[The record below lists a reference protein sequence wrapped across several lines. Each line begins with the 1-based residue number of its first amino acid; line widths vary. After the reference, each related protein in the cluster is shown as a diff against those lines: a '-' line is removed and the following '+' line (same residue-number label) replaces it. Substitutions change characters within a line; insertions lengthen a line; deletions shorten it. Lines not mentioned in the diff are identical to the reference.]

1 MTRTLSTLPSPVT
14 AGDYRHTRSYF
25 QPVVLTSRSYSR
37 LENHLSN
44 PFLPDYK
51 IPTLLFHY
59 NGLFLI
65 SFSHSFSHAR
75 HYLSLSYTHI
85 ILYVCISF
93 DSTPY
98 FHFIGHAFIFRY
110 THNLHSLSITS
121 SFSLSNNNQNNI
133 HRLFFSLKF
142 SGKMCFSHFFFFL
155 FLKFK

>member
-14 AGDYRHTRSYF
+14 AGDYKHTRSYF

-44 PFLPDYK
+44 PFLLDIK

-65 SFSHSFSHAR
+65 SFSHSLSHTR

-85 ILYVCISF
+85 ILYVSLLIRHHTSISSAMHLFF
-93 DSTPY
+93 DTLTI
-98 FHFIGHAFIFRY
+98 FILPRLLYH
-110 THNLHSLSITS
+110 LLSD
-121 SFSLSNNNQNNI
+121 NNQNNI
-133 HRLFFSLKF
+133 HRSFFPEISQNKCAF
-142 SGKMCFSHFFFFL
+142 QYFCIFFIL
-155 FLKFK
+155 